1 MKNFFNYRYFNFA
14 NIKNVLKN
22 YSFLT
27 GIIMLNSVFYIVY
40 EDGIFECLVA
50 FFSCFFT
57 LHILFN
63 LRFALKVLNEFSQTE
78 EEKLD
83 KECKRNLIRIEY
95 TKVWL

>member
-1 MKNFFNYRYFNFA
+1 M
-14 NIKNVLKN
+14 LTN

-27 GIIMLNSVFYIVY
+27 GLIMLNSVFYIVY
-40 EDGIFECLVA
+40 EDGIFEGLVA
-50 FFSCFFT
+50 LFSCFFT

-83 KECKRNLIRIEY
+83 KEYKRSLIRSEY
-95 TKVWL
+95 MKVWL